1 MKSIIQEFTN
11 SLYEISNLEVRA
23 EELCKFFNIDIQFAP
38 KIHLCIDEILTNI
51 INYGYPDKREGKIVI
66 ESSFQNNILKISISD
81 DAILFNPLNAQ
92 EPVFNLPLEERKI
105 GGLGVYFVK
114 QLTNNQYY
122 SVKNGQNNLIIEF
135 LIESNK

>member
-11 SLYEISNLEVRA
+11 SLYEISNLEVRV

-66 ESSFQNNILKISISD
+66 
-81 DAILFNPLNAQ
+81 
-92 EPVFNLPLEERKI
+92 
-105 GGLGVYFVK
+105 
-114 QLTNNQYY
+114 
-122 SVKNGQNNLIIEF
+122 
-135 LIESNK
+135 